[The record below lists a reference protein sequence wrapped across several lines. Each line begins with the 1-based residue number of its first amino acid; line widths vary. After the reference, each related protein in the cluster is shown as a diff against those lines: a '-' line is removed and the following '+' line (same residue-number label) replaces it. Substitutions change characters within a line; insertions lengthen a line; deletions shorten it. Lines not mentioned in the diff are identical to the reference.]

1 MTENSRSKNLLI
13 LIAIGMSLLGNQ
25 MAQAQ
30 KKTPSEHW
38 AGSGLSLKHLEIQ
51 QKVCYQ
57 SAVSFRKCLAG
68 LDVLARNLQ
77 PAAVIAAPK
86 VLELQL
92 SIKKEGQEN
101 LHGLI
106 LAELDSS
113 EASKEALK
121 DEKISMRERS
131 ERYKKRVLGRIE
143 LENAFFNSTVRTKT
157 VNFEALYSE
166 LSKRLKVD
174 TKAQKNLSMIAGQ
187 AISEMMIIQDAHA
200 SIRPLSQFEEQS
212 KAPDTIFYG
221 VGVEI
226 KIHAGA
232 PQVMKIIPGGP
243 SSKSEL
249 LKKGD
254 VIAAVDGVQ
263 VLGMDLEK
271 VVTLIRGDKDKVVN
285 LEILRKGE
293 KLTAPIVRGP
303 IEFKNVSS
311 RKLEDLGSVYSYIKL
326 GSFVDENG
334 CDKIA
339 DELRAAEGSAGIIFD
354 LRGNGGGLLDQSQCI
369 GGLFVGEKI
378 IAGVKNLKTNKME
391 WLRALPTS
399 KNWLVLQQTEL
410 PVVVLIDSDSA
421 SASEILAGAI
431 QDHKRGW
438 VVGETSF
445 GKATVQSLRRD
456 LRKGVKAI
464 IGETTARFY
473 QPSGRTN
480 QQVGIQPDFEVPIKP
495 DATEDERYSP
505 REGDL
510 FPNALI
516 SESKPW
522 IQTRPKEVAQI
533 TTCLQEGLAEK
544 QHASLVKAEQEADFQ
559 LLKAQEILGCN
570 AKAK

>member
-1 MTENSRSKNLLI
+1 MIANSKAKNVLVLLVVG
-13 LIAIGMSLLGNQ
+13 LHSFCFGLPSY
-25 MAQAQ
+25 AQ
-30 KKTPSEHW
+30 KKTPAEHW
-38 AGSGLSLKHLEIQ
+38 SGSGLSLEHIEIS
-51 QKVCYQ
+51 QKTCYQ
-57 SAVSFRKCLAG
+57 SAVAFRKCVAG
-68 LDVLARNLQ
+68 LDVLARNLK
-77 PAAVIAAPK
+77 PAAVIAVPAAM
-86 VLELQL
+86 ELQL
-92 SIKKEGQEN
+92 SIKKVARKT
-101 LHGLI
+101 LHGLSI
-106 LAELDSS
+106 AELNSS
-113 EASKEALK
+113 EAPK
-121 DEKISMRERS
+121 DEKLSMRERS
-131 ERYKKRVLGRIE
+131 ERYKNRVLSRIAME
-143 LENAFFNSTVRTKT
+143 TAYFKSTRRIKS
-157 VNFEALYSE
+157 VNFEALFLE
-166 LSKRLKVD
+166 LKKRLKLNAE
-174 TKAQKNLSMIAGQ
+174 AQKNLSMIAGQ

-263 VLGMDLEK
+263 VQGMDLEK
-271 VVTLIRGDKDKVVN
+271 VVGLIRGDKDKVVN
-285 LEILRKGE
+285 LEVLRKGE
-293 KLTAPIVRGP
+293 KVNAPIVRGP

-311 RKLEDLGSVYSYIKL
+311 RTLKDLGSTYTYIKL

-378 IAGVKNLKTNKME
+378 IAGVKNLKTKQME
-391 WLRALPTS
+391 WLRALPTN
-399 KNWLVLQQTEL
+399 KNWLVLQQTDL
-410 PVVVLIDSDSA
+410 PVIVMIDAGSA

-431 QDHKRGW
+431 QDHRRGW

-445 GKATVQSLRRD
+445 GKATVQALRRD
-456 LRKGVKAI
+456 LRKGVRAI

-480 QQVGIQPDFEVPIKP
+480 QQVGIQPDFEVPSKP
-495 DATEDERYSP
+495 NATEDEKYSP

-516 SESKPW
+516 SESNPW
-522 IQTRPKEVAQI
+522 VQTRPEEVTKI
-533 TTCLQEGLAEK
+533 NSCLQEGLAEK
-544 QHASLVKAEQEADFQ
+544 YFANLVKAEEEADFQ
-559 LLKAQEILGCN
+559 LLKAQEILNCE
-570 AKAK
+570 AQLQ